1 MEIRILMY
9 QMAQELLLNVIK
21 HAGAKNVIV
30 RVQRGNKRVRML
42 VEDDGAGFSSKT
54 PKHWGK
60 WGGMG
65 LFSIRE
71 KLHSVGG
78 EIRVF
83 SEKGKGS
90 TVALV
95 APLMF
100 EGGKT
105 S

>member
-1 MEIRILMY
+1 
-9 QMAQELLLNVIK
+9 
-21 HAGAKNVIV
+21 
-30 RVQRGNKRVRML
+30 KRVRML
-42 VEDDGAGFSSKT
+42 VEDDGAGFSSKA

>member
-1 MEIRILMY
+1 
-9 QMAQELLLNVIK
+9 V
-21 HAGAKNVIV
+21 GASTGSGPL
-30 RVQRGNKRVRML
+30 RYRRTRLRGPAVARGSRGSRGTAL